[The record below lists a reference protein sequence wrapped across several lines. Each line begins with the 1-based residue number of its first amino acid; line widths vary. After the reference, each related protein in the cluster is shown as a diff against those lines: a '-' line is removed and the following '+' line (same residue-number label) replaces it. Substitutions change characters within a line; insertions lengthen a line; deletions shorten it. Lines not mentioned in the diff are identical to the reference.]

1 LIAEE
6 PVAFHLLAKFKEL
19 DGFGVGL
26 ETTTPLFHTSFLPLF
41 THTYFLPLAVAV
53 MPNFLHASP
62 DLIAE
67 WLGGEDKNNIKN
79 ENTKILER
87 NLFFISNHA
96 LRIFGK
102 RS

>member
-1 LIAEE
+1 
-6 PVAFHLLAKFKEL
+6 
-19 DGFGVGL
+19 
-26 ETTTPLFHTSFLPLF
+26 
-41 THTYFLPLAVAV
+41 

-87 NLFFISNHA
+87 NLFFISNYA
-96 LRIFGK
+96 LRIFEK